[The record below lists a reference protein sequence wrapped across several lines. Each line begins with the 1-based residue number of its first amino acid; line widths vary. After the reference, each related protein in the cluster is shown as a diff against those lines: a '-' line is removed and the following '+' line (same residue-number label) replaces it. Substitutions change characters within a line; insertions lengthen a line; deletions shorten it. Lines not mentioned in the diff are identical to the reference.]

1 MLEDAV
7 SIHRKALRV
16 LQQCGTRNTEKI
28 AEELGIYLRYKN
40 GFDDLLGMYVYQ
52 NRERHIILNSNMD
65 DMLLQMVC
73 GHEIG
78 HDILHRDR
86 AKNTGMR
93 EFELFDMQTSVEYE
107 ANAFASH
114 LLIDD
119 DELIDLLKQGY
130 DFVQVAAMM
139 GTHINLMLVKLNELN
154 RMGWHLN
161 LPYVPRSDFLKNIR
175 PEGLQT

>member
-1 MLEDAV
+1 MLMNAA
-7 SIHRKALRV
+7 SIHQKALSV
-16 LQQCGTRNTEKI
+16 IKHCGTHDTERI
-28 AEELGIYLRYKN
+28 AGDLGIYLHYN
-40 GFDDLLGMYVYQ
+40 SGFSDLLGMYVYQ
-52 NRERHIILNSNMD
+52 HRERHIILNNHMED
-65 DMLLQMVC
+65 ILLQMVC

-78 HDILHRDR
+78 HDSLHRDL
-86 AKNTGMR
+86 AKNTCMQ
-93 EFELFDMQTSVEYE
+93 EFVLFDMRTSVEYE

-130 DFVQVAAMM
+130 DFVQAAAMM

-161 LPYVPRSDFLKNIR
+161 LPYVPCSDFLKDIR
-175 PEGLQT
+175 PDGI